1 MFAAGLA
8 PFYAPNFSLW
18 SAAYCSSAGP
28 GGCSFPL
35 DPAAVKKPSF
45 CIADILHA
53 GVGEPGAA
61 PEGLAGASAAA
72 LTAHLGSAHP
82 HASFQA
88 AARSPLRP
96 TPVVAPSE
104 VPAGFPQRLSPLSAA
119 YHHHHPQ
126 QQQQQQQ
133 PQQQQPP
140 PPPRAGALQPP
151 ASGPRVVPNPH
162 HSGSAPAPSSKDLKF
177 GIDRIL
183 SAEFDPKVKEGNTLR
198 DLTSLLTGRPAGV
211 HLGLQP
217 STGQFFASLDPINE
231 ASAILS
237 PLSSNP
243 RNSVQHQFQDT
254 FPGPYAVLTKDTM
267 PQTYK
272 RKRSWSR
279 AVFSNLQRKGLEKR
293 FEIQKYVTKP
303 DRKQLAAMLGL
314 TDAQVKVW
322 FQNRRMKWRHSKE
335 AQAQKD
341 KDKEAGEKPS
351 GGAVAADGEPEE
363 RSPSRSEAE
372 AESESSDSESLDMTP
387 SDTERTEGA
396 DRSLHPTTVIKASAA
411 GALLAASSGGSG
423 GSGGGGGGGGGG
435 AAPRSCSP
443 RPSPPSAAPPKA
455 PSPPRRLW
463 VASRLDKV
471 GGDARPRRRLAALQC
486 GMDFV
491 PAFRWQQG
499 QGRRREGRALMEGTH
514 RCPRPAAHPS
524 RSRGES
530 SAPSTGLPAPSAH
543 LGLDTSSSHCEA
555 LD

>member
-8 PFYAPNFSLW
+8 PFYASNFSLW

-53 GVGEPGAA
+53 GLGDPGAA

-72 LTAHLGSAHP
+72 LTAHLGSVHP

-140 PPPRAGALQPP
+140 QQQPPPPPRAGALQPP
-151 ASGPRVVPNPH
+151 ASGTRVVPNPH
-162 HSGSAPAPSSKDLKF
+162 HGGSAPGPSSKDLKF

-198 DLTSLLTGRPAGV
+198 DLTSLLTSGRPAGV
-211 HLGLQP
+211 HLPGLQ
-217 STGQFFASLDPINE
+217 SSAGQFFASLDPINE

-314 TDAQVKVW
+314 TDAQV
-322 FQNRRMKWRHSKE
+322 RHLGLQRKKSHSC
-335 AQAQKD
+335 AHCS
-341 KDKEAGEKPS
+341 AGCNS
-351 GGAVAADGEPEE
+351 W
-363 RSPSRSEAE
+363 
-372 AESESSDSESLDMTP
+372 
-387 SDTERTEGA
+387 GA
-396 DRSLHPTTVIKASAA
+396 DCP
-411 GALLAASSGGSG
+411 
-423 GSGGGGGGGGGG
+423 
-435 AAPRSCSP
+435 
-443 RPSPPSAAPPKA
+443 
-455 PSPPRRLW
+455 W
-463 VASRLDKV
+463 
-471 GGDARPRRRLAALQC
+471 
-486 GMDFV
+486 
-491 PAFRWQQG
+491 
-499 QGRRREGRALMEGTH
+499 QGRSQRL
-514 RCPRPAAHPS
+514 PFL
-524 RSRGES
+524 S
-530 SAPSTGLPAPSAH
+530 SLVPQLLSLCLSILHYTTLLPSAH
-543 LGLDTSSSHCEA
+543 TDSLTLSLSLSLSLSLTGGVHSLGGSCASELLPVPQPTTSGAPKSPEPAPGA
-555 LD
+555 LGGL

>member
-8 PFYAPNFSLW
+8 PFYASNFSLW

-53 GVGEPGAA
+53 GVGETGAA

-88 AARSPLRP
+88 ATRSPLRP

-104 VPAGFPQRLSPLSAA
+104 VPAGFPPRLSPLSAA

-126 QQQQQQQ
+126 QPPQQQQ

-140 PPPRAGALQPP
+140 PPPRAGSLQTP
-151 ASGPRVVPNPH
+151 ASGSRLVPNPH
-162 HSGSAPAPSSKDLKF
+162 HSASAPAPSSKDLKF

-198 DLTSLLTGRPAGV
+198 DLTSLLTGGRPAGM
-211 HLGLQP
+211 HLPALQP

-351 GGAVAADGEPEE
+351 GGAPAGDGEPEL
-363 RSPSRSEAE
+363 SPSRSEGE
-372 AESESSDSESLDMTP
+372 AESESSDSESLDMAP

-396 DRSLHPTTVIKASAA
+396 ERSLHQTTVIKASAA

-423 GSGGGGGGGGGG
+423 GSGGGGGGGGGFNFGVLSSGSTGG
-435 AAPRSCSP
+435 AGSSGGH
-443 RPSPPSAAPPKA
+443 SSG
-455 PSPPRRLW
+455 SG
-463 VASRLDKV
+463 ASELL
-471 GGDARPRRRLAALQC
+471 PALQ
-486 GMDFV
+486 
-491 PAFRWQQG
+491 PALG
-499 QGRRREGRALMEGTH
+499 
-514 RCPRPAAHPS
+514 
-524 RSRGES
+524 
-530 SAPSTGLPAPSAH
+530 SAPKSPEPAPAP
-543 LGLDTSSSHCEA
+543 LGGL
-555 LD
+555 

>member
-8 PFYAPNFSLW
+8 PFYASNFSLW

-53 GVGEPGAA
+53 GVGDLGAA

-72 LTAHLGSAHP
+72 LTAHLGSVHP

-133 PQQQQPP
+133 QPQQQQPPQQQPP
-140 PPPRAGALQPP
+140 PPPRAGTVQPP
-151 ASGPRVVPNPH
+151 ASGTRVVPNPH

-198 DLTSLLTGRPAGV
+198 DLTSLLTGGRPAGV
-211 HLGLQP
+211 HLAGLQP
-217 STGQFFASLDPINE
+217 SAGQFFASLDPINE

-237 PLSSNP
+237 PLNSNP

-351 GGAVAADGEPEE
+351 GGAPAADGEQDE
-363 RSPSRSEAE
+363 RSPSRSEGE
-372 AESESSDSESLDMTP
+372 AESESSDSESLDMAP
-387 SDTERTEGA
+387 SDTERTEGSE
-396 DRSLHPTTVIKASAA
+396 RSLHQTTVIKTPVT
-411 GALLAASSGGSG
+411 GALINASSAGSG
-423 GSGGGGGGGGGG
+423 GSSSGGGSSFSFSSASSLSSSSTSAGCASSLGGGG
-435 AAPRSCSP
+435 ASELLP
-443 RPSPPSAAPPKA
+443 
-455 PSPPRRLW
+455 
-463 VASRLDKV
+463 
-471 GGDARPRRRLAALQC
+471 
-486 GMDFV
+486 V
-491 PAFRWQQG
+491 PQPTA
-499 QGRRREGRALMEGTH
+499 
-514 RCPRPAAHPS
+514 
-524 RSRGES
+524 S
-530 SAPSTGLPAPSAH
+530 SAPKSPEPAQGALGGL
-543 LGLDTSSSHCEA
+543 
-555 LD
+555 

>member
-8 PFYAPNFSLW
+8 PFYASNFSLW

-28 GGCSFPL
+28 GGCSFAL

-53 GVGEPGAA
+53 GVGEPGPAA
-61 PEGLAGASAAA
+61 DGLVGTSAALA
-72 LTAHLGSAHP
+72 AHLGSVHP
-82 HASFQA
+82 HATFQA

-119 YHHHHPQ
+119 YHQHLPQ
-126 QQQQQQQ
+126 QQQ
-133 PQQQQPP
+133 PTQQQQPP
-140 PPPRAGALQPP
+140 PPPRAGSLQPP
-151 ASGPRVVPNPH
+151 TSGTRVVPH
-162 HSGSAPAPSSKDLKF
+162 QSGSAPAPSSKDLKF

-198 DLTSLLTGRPAGV
+198 DLTSLLTGGRPAGV
-211 HLGLQP
+211 HLAGLQP
-217 STGQFFASLDPINE
+217 SAGAFFASLDPISE
-231 ASAILS
+231 TSAILN

-351 GGAVAADGEPEE
+351 GGVPAEGEREE
-363 RSPSRSEAE
+363 RSPSRSEGE
-372 AESESSDSESLDMTP
+372 AESESSDSESLDMAP
-387 SDTERTEGA
+387 SDTERTEGTE
-396 DRSLHPTTVIKASAA
+396 RSLHQTTVIKASAP
-411 GALLAASSGGSG
+411 GALIASSSSASASSFSFSSTSSLGSSNSHA
-423 GSGGGGGGGGGG
+423 GSAGSLGS
-435 AAPRSCSP
+435 SCSELLP
-443 RPSPPSAAPPKA
+443 
-455 PSPPRRLW
+455 
-463 VASRLDKV
+463 
-471 GGDARPRRRLAALQC
+471 ALQ
-486 GMDFV
+486 
-491 PAFRWQQG
+491 
-499 QGRRREGRALMEGTH
+499 
-514 RCPRPAAHPS
+514 PS
-524 RSRGES
+524 V
-530 SAPSTGLPAPSAH
+530 
-543 LGLDTSSSHCEA
+543 TSSPQSPEVA
-555 LD
+555 QAPLAGL

>member
-8 PFYAPNFSLW
+8 PFYASNFSLW

-53 GVGEPGAA
+53 GVGEPGAT

-151 ASGPRVVPNPH
+151 ASGSRVVPNPH
-162 HSGSAPAPSSKDLKF
+162 QSGSAPAPSSKDLKF

-198 DLTSLLTGRPAGV
+198 DLTSLLTGGRPAGV
-211 HLGLQP
+211 HLPGLQP
-217 STGQFFASLDPINE
+217 SAGQFFASLDPINE

-351 GGAVAADGEPEE
+351 GGAPAGVGEGG
-363 RSPSRSEAE
+363 RSPSRSEGE
-372 AESESSDSESLDMTP
+372 AESESSDPESLDMAP

-396 DRSLHPTTVIKASAA
+396 ERSLHQTTVALPKA
-411 GALLAASSGGSG
+411 L
-423 GSGGGGGGGGGG
+423 
-435 AAPRSCSP
+435 SP
-443 RPSPPSAAPPKA
+443 SRRPSA
-455 PSPPRRLW
+455 
-463 VASRLDKV
+463 ASRLDEIGGVLRADPQPSSV
-471 GGDARPRRRLAALQC
+471 GWILCLLSSGGGAPGFETRRRSFAHRLSGPVQPTRHRAEASLSAPRHPPQPPPP
-486 GMDFV
+486 GSQRQTNT
-491 PAFRWQQG
+491 PARIQ
-499 QGRRREGRALMEGTH
+499 
-514 RCPRPAAHPS
+514 AAHTGGASELLPAPQPS
-524 RSRGES
+524 LS
-530 SAPSTGLPAPSAH
+530 SAPKSPEPVPAP
-543 LGLDTSSSHCEA
+543 LGGL
-555 LD
+555 

>member
-8 PFYAPNFSLW
+8 PFYASNFSLW

-61 PEGLAGASAAA
+61 PDGLAGASAAA
-72 LTAHLGSAHP
+72 LTAHLGSVHP

-119 YHHHHPQ
+119 YHHHHP
-126 QQQQQQQ
+126 
-133 PQQQQPP
+133 P
-140 PPPRAGALQPP
+140 PPPRAGALQPQ
-151 ASGPRVVPNPH
+151 ASGARVVPNPH

-198 DLTSLLTGRPAGV
+198 DLTSLLTGGRPAGM
-211 HLGLQP
+211 HLPGLQP
-217 STGQFFASLDPINE
+217 SAGQFFASLDPINE

-237 PLSSNP
+237 PLSSNT

-341 KDKEAGEKPS
+341 KDKEAAEKPP
-351 GGAVAADGEPEE
+351 GGTPAFDGERDE
-363 RSPSRSEAE
+363 RSPSRSEGE
-372 AESESSDSESLDMTP
+372 AESESSDSESLDMAP
-387 SDTERTEGA
+387 SDSERTEGT
-396 DRSLHPTTVIKASAA
+396 DRALHQTAVTKAPAA
-411 GALLAASSGGSG
+411 GALVTASSVGSGGSSGRSGLSAGSASSLASSGGGPSELPL
-423 GSGGGGGGGGGG
+423 
-435 AAPRSCSP
+435 APQPSLSNAPQSP
-443 RPSPPSAAPPKA
+443 EPAPAPP
-455 PSPPRRLW
+455 
-463 VASRLDKV
+463 
-471 GGDARPRRRLAALQC
+471 GGL
-486 GMDFV
+486 
-491 PAFRWQQG
+491 
-499 QGRRREGRALMEGTH
+499 
-514 RCPRPAAHPS
+514 
-524 RSRGES
+524 
-530 SAPSTGLPAPSAH
+530 
-543 LGLDTSSSHCEA
+543 
-555 LD
+555 